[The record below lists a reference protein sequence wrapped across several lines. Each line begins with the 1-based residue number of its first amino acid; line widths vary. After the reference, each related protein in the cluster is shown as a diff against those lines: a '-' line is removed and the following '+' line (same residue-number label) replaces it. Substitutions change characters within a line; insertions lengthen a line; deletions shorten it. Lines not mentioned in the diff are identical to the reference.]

1 VVTQPGEREEI
12 ERLQARVERLEAL
25 LSKRSE
31 MMRQLIAELCADDLV
46 NASRLAGGLPPL
58 GRAAFGLGQWR
69 ETTALTTSD
78 VDKTFQQLWRSLSP
92 RESAGA

>member
-1 VVTQPGEREEI
+1 MSAAGELEEI
-12 ERLQARVERLEAL
+12 ERLRARVARLEAL
-25 LSKRSE
+25 LTKRSE
-31 MMRQLIAELCADDLV
+31 MMRRLIAELCADDLV

-58 GRAAFGLGQWR
+58 GRTAFGLGQWR

-78 VDKTFQQLWRSLSP
+78 VDKTLQQLWRSLSP